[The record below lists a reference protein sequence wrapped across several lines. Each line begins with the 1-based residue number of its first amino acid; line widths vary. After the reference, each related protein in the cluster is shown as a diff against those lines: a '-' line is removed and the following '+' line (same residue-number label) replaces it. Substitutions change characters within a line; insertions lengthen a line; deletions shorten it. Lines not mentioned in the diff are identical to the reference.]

1 MTQVLAIMII
11 VFVFLSI
18 YFMIKIKNISVRL
31 IKSKELNNEE
41 NKLEKKYLFIKGLY

>member
-18 YFMIKIKNISVRL
+18 YFMIKIKNVTVKL
-31 IKSKELNNEE
+31 TKTKEINNEE
-41 NKLEKKYLFIKGLY
+41 NKYFEKHLIQLFEY

>member
-18 YFMIKIKNISVRL
+18 YFMIKIKNVTVRL
-31 IKSKELNNEE
+31 TKTKELNNEE
-41 NKLEKKYLFIKGLY
+41 NKLEKKYQFIKGLF

>member
-18 YFMIKIKNISVRL
+18 YFMIKIKNSAVKL
-31 IKSKELNNEE
+31 TKSKEINNQE
-41 NKLEKKYLFIKGLY
+41 NIFEKKYLFIKGLF